1 MMISSRTPEG
11 QPIPCPLCGANVVI
25 EPSILV
31 GDAPCPRCGQLLWF
45 IQSPET
51 TRVFDARESSI
62 TRDRVIDIVANQLG
76 VDRDK
81 IPNHPN
87 LLNELGADSLDTV
100 ELIMEPEEEFEL
112 PR

>member
-11 QPIPCPLCGANVVI
+11 QPNSCPLCGADVVL
-25 EPSILV
+25 EPSILI
-31 GDAPCPRCGQLLWF
+31 GDAPCPHCGQLLWF

-51 TRVFDARESSI
+51 TRLFGARQSA
-62 TRDRVIDIVANQLG
+62 TARDRVIDIIANQLG

-81 IPNHPN
+81 VPNQPS